1 MKILHVIT
9 GLGDG
14 GAEAVLYRL
23 CRFDSKN
30 EHVVVSL
37 SSKGK
42 YGVLLENIGVN
53 VFLLNFNNYKNFPH
67 SLYNLYS
74 IIKKQKPDAIQT
86 WMFHG
91 DLLGGVVG
99 RLAGVKNVIWGVHHT
114 SLIKGE
120 SKFSTILIAKINAF
134 LSFFIPK
141 AIIYCA
147 YKSKEVQELSGY
159 AKAKGVV
166 ISNGYDTDYF
176 NVSDISRCTFRA
188 ELGIAPDAF
197 IIGHVGRF
205 DPLKDYPNLIKAVS
219 LVNNLIVNYYVVL
232 VGTNLDGGNSELASL
247 ISRYKLEEK
256 IILLGRRDDICS
268 AMNGFDALVLSS
280 VSEAFP
286 NVLNEA
292 MACGAPCITTDVG
305 DAAYIVG
312 ESGWIVPSKNPVSLA
327 NSIIEAFTEYSTKY
341 PAWFRRKE
349 ISRARI
355 SNNFG
360 IEKMVNSYN
369 EIWRR
374 D

>member
-1 MKILHVIT
+1 MKVLHVIT

-23 CRFDSKN
+23 CQFDSKN
-30 EHVVVSL
+30 EHIVVSL

-42 YGVLLENIGVN
+42 YGVLLENIGVE
-53 VFLLNFNNYKNFPH
+53 VFSLHLYGIKSLPS
-67 SLYNLYS
+67 SLYDLFKL
-74 IIKKQKPDAIQT
+74 IKKQKPNAIQT

-91 DLLGGVVG
+91 DLLGGIVG

-114 SLIKGE
+114 NLIKGQ
-120 SKFSTILIAKINAF
+120 SKFSTILVAKLNTF
-134 LSFFIPK
+134 LSNFVPK
-141 AIIYCA
+141 AIVYCA
-147 YKSKEVQELSGY
+147 NKSKEVQELNGY
-159 AKAKGVV
+159 VKDKGVV
-166 ISNGYDTDYF
+166 ITNGYDTNYF
-176 NVSDISRCTFRA
+176 DVSDVSRFVFRA
-188 ELGIAPDAF
+188 ELGVTPDAF

-205 DPLKDYPNLIKAVS
+205 DPLKDYPNLIESVS
-219 LVNNLIVNYYVVL
+219 LVNKVISNYYVVL
-232 VGTNLDGGNSELASL
+232 IGTNLDCGNSELASL
-247 ISRYKLEEK
+247 ISRYKLEER

-268 AMNGFDALVLSS
+268 AMNGFDVLVLSS

-327 NSIIEAFTEYSTKY
+327 NSIIEAFNEYSTNY
-341 PAWFRRKE
+341 PAWSRRQE

-355 SNNFG
+355 NNSFG
-360 IEKMVNSYN
+360 IEKMINSYN
-369 EIWRR
+369 EIWNR
-374 D
+374 